1 MLVKCSEVIESHG
14 IVDGVYR
21 LSGMSSNIQK
31 LRLVAAGRLC
41 QALPLLIGCKPG
53 DCCLTTCKQAFWGGG
68 RGGGGGIGRRGGQIA
83 RILIRVCYDTNSDPL
98 IDKLG
103 WRKLDTQRQIKKVTM
118 VYKSLIGIVP
128 NYLRSKFAY
137 HSSVTNYS
145 LRNTNGKL
153 AIPLTIQTLRK
164 IHEFQLL

>member
-1 MLVKCSEVIESHG
+1 MLVQCSEVIESYG

-53 DCCLTTCKQAFWGGG
+53 DCCLTTFKQAFW
-68 RGGGGGIGRRGGQIA
+68 RGIGRKEGQIA
-83 RILIRVCYDTNSDPL
+83 LILTNSDPL

-103 WRKLDTQRQIKKVTM
+103 WKKLDTQRQ
-118 VYKSLIGIVP
+118 KSYYGM
-128 NYLRSKFAY
+128 
-137 HSSVTNYS
+137 
-145 LRNTNGKL
+145 
-153 AIPLTIQTLRK
+153 
-164 IHEFQLL
+164 

>member
-68 RGGGGGIGRRGGQIA
+68 GGVAGWGGGYRTKRGP
-83 RILIRVCYDTNSDPL
+83 DST
-98 IDKLG
+98 
-103 WRKLDTQRQIKKVTM
+103 
-118 VYKSLIGIVP
+118 
-128 NYLRSKFAY
+128 
-137 HSSVTNYS
+137 HSNKGV
-145 LRNTNGKL
+145 L
-153 AIPLTIQTLRK
+153 
-164 IHEFQLL
+164 